1 MLKSQRTLQHRAIS
15 LLTLCGTITPAQL
28 GPPMP
33 TPGQEEA
40 PAWKGDTREGR
51 DNCLLGSQGGDE
63 GHSMRGTPQRAPS

>member
-1 MLKSQRTLQHRAIS
+1 
-15 LLTLCGTITPAQL
+15 
-28 GPPMP
+28 MP

-63 GHSMRGTPQRAPS
+63 VHSMKGTPQKARS

>member
-1 MLKSQRTLQHRAIS
+1 MLKSQSTLQHRAIS